1 MSDVKEHHHVGS
13 QVTSPAVRKTLTALV
28 LALSVIPV
36 VAGCGSKGSASSTL
50 TPAEWRQQVNAICKE
65 IGPRIRAVRVPVAE
79 AQILPFTAE
88 VIPLW
93 KQEEERIRAL
103 VPPSQ
108 LAARAEELADAL
120 SEVNVALLE
129 IHISTQR
136 NDGLRRYFAL
146 QRSATAARGVRLRS
160 RALGLPACARQRVP

>member
-1 MSDVKEHHHVGS
+1 VRWPFVALAAALA
-13 QVTSPAVRKTLTALV
+13 VTPL
-28 LALSVIPV
+28 
-36 VAGCGSKGSASSTL
+36 VAGCGSEGSASSKL
-50 TPAEWRQQVNAICKE
+50 TTAEWRRETNAICREVGAK
-65 IGPRIRAVRVPVAE
+65 IRAVRVPVAE

-108 LAARAEELADAL
+108 LAVRAEELADAL

-129 IHISTQR
+129 IHIATQR

-160 RALGLPACARQRVP
+160 RALGLAACARQRVP

>member
-1 MSDVKEHHHVGS
+1 
-13 QVTSPAVRKTLTALV
+13 VRKTLAALAV
-28 LALSVIPV
+28 ALAVTPV

-50 TPAEWRQQVNAICKE
+50 TAAQWRREVNAVCRK
-65 IGPRIRAVRVPVAE
+65 IGPKIRAVRVPVAE
-79 AQILPFTAE
+79 ARILPFTAE

-93 KQEEERIRAL
+93 KQEEDRIRAL
-103 VPPSQ
+103 VPPSR
-108 LAARAEELADAL
+108 LATRAEELADAL

-136 NDGLRRYFAL
+136 RDGLRRYFAL
-146 QRSATAARGVRLRS
+146 QRSATAARGVKLRS

>member
-1 MSDVKEHHHVGS
+1 M
-13 QVTSPAVRKTLTALV
+13 RTALV
-28 LALSVIPV
+28 SLALAIAITPV
-36 VAGCGSKGSASSTL
+36 VAGCGGEGSASSTL
-50 TPAEWRQQVNAICKE
+50 TAAEWRREANAICRE
-65 IGPRIRAVRVPVAE
+65 IGPKIRAVRVPVAE

-93 KQEEERIRAL
+93 KLEEEKIRAL

-108 LAARAEELADAL
+108 LGTRAEELADAL

>member
-1 MSDVKEHHHVGS
+1 
-13 QVTSPAVRKTLTALV
+13 VRKPLAALAAA
-28 LALSVIPV
+28 LAVTPV
-36 VAGCGSKGSASSTL
+36 VAGCGSTGSASSTL
-50 TPAEWRQQVNAICKE
+50 TAAEWRGEANAICRE
-65 IGPRIRAVRVPVAE
+65 IGPKIRAVPVPVAE

-103 VPPSQ
+103 VAPSR
-108 LAARAEELADAL
+108 LETRAEELADAL

-129 IHISTQR
+129 IHIATQR
-136 NDGLRRYFAL
+136 RDGVRRYFAL
-146 QRSATAARGVRLRS
+146 QRRETAARGVKLRS

>member
-1 MSDVKEHHHVGS
+1 M
-13 QVTSPAVRKTLTALV
+13 RTALV
-28 LALSVIPV
+28 FLALALAVTAV
-36 VAGCGSKGSASSTL
+36 VAGCGSEGSASSTL
-50 TPAEWRQQVNAICKE
+50 TPAEWRQQVNAICRE
-65 IGPRIRAVRVPVAE
+65 IGAKIRGVRVPVAE
-79 AQILPFTAE
+79 AQILPFTAK

-103 VPPSQ
+103 VPPNQ
-108 LAARAEELADAL
+108 LATRAEELADAL

-129 IHISTQR
+129 IHIATQR
-136 NDGLRRYFAL
+136 DDGLRRYFAL

>member
-1 MSDVKEHHHVGS
+1 M
-13 QVTSPAVRKTLTALV
+13 
-28 LALSVIPV
+28 
-36 VAGCGSKGSASSTL
+36 
-50 TPAEWRQQVNAICKE
+50 
-65 IGPRIRAVRVPVAE
+65 PVAE

-108 LAARAEELADAL
+108 LATRAEELADAL

-129 IHISTQR
+129 IHIATQR

-146 QRSATAARGVRLRS
+146 QRSATAARGVGSGRERS
-160 RALGLPACARQRVP
+160 ACPPAPGSECPRARGRSAARARASTAAAPAATSQAAMPLDLKTTMSSSD

>member
-1 MSDVKEHHHVGS
+1 M
-13 QVTSPAVRKTLTALV
+13 RKTLTALV

-103 VPPSQ
+103 VAPSQ
-108 LAARAEELADAL
+108 LATRAEELADAL

-129 IHISTQR
+129 IHIATQR